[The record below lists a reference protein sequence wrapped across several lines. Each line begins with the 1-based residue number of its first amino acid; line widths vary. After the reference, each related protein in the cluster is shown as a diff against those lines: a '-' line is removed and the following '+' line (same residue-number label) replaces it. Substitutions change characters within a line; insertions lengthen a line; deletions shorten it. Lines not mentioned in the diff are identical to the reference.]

1 MKTLINHAKTRFS
14 AISRNEK
21 LARVFVMG
29 FLIPF
34 DPETALLADI
44 KTCVS
49 EAVTNCVVHA
59 YPEKEDPDN
68 PVFLELKLYD
78 DGSLTITVTDRGV
91 GIADVEAARQPFF
104 TTDREGERSGMGLP
118 IMEAFSERFGIV
130 SSPKGTRVTMKMH
143 IR

>member
-1 MKTLINHAKTRFS
+1 MKTLIDHAKTKFS

-34 DPETALLADI
+34 DLETAKLADV

-49 EAVTNCVVHA
+49 EAVTNAVVHA
-59 YPEKEDPDN
+59 YPGREDPKN
-68 PVFLELKLYD
+68 PVMLELKLYD
-78 DGSLTITVTDRGV
+78 NGTLTVTVADQGV
-91 GIADVEAARQPFF
+91 GIRDLEEARQPFF

-118 IMEAFSERFGIV
+118 IMETFSDSFRIIT
-130 SSPKGTRVTMKMH
+130 SPKGTRVTMKFKVK
-143 IR
+143 